1 MSDPWPRVPAR
12 PCLLALSKGNSQ
24 PVLHSLWL
32 AHAPSLRSRAESRG
46 VFLVSVSLSL
56 SLSRSRSTRWM
67 AEGASSVC
75 LSLSLSLSL
84 CFALLCFAL
93 LCFALLRFALLCFAW
108 GLSSIFLFFFF
119 YTAKGEQSE
128 PHSPC
133 AGTRPGSFSRSV
145 SLSPSLSLYL
155 PGRRK
160 GADNPSPRAR
170 AHTCGPRRVF
180 NFLVRGSPPQ
190 ARLYSFLSLSL
201 SLCFAWLC
209 FGVELSLSFGGVMDE
224 GSFPPPHPRAVG
236 APDWCWG
243 V

>member
-84 CFALLCFAL
+84 LCFALLCFAL
-93 LCFALLRFALLCFAW
+93 LCFASLCFALLCL
-108 GLSSIFLFFFF
+108 GVEL
-119 YTAKGEQSE
+119 Y
-128 PHSPC
+128 
-133 AGTRPGSFSRSV
+133 
-145 SLSPSLSLYL
+145 LSLLLLLHSQGRAERAPL
-155 PGRRK
+155 PLRWH
-160 GADNPSPRAR
+160 APW
-170 AHTCGPRRVF
+170 VF
-180 NFLVRGSPPQ
+180 FSLC
-190 ARLYSFLSLSL
+190 LSLSL
-201 SLCFAWLC
+201 SF
-209 FGVELSLSFGGVMDE
+209 SLPTRQEERGGQPLPSRTSAHLRSSASF
-224 GSFPPPHPRAVG
+224 
-236 APDWCWG
+236 
-243 V
+243 